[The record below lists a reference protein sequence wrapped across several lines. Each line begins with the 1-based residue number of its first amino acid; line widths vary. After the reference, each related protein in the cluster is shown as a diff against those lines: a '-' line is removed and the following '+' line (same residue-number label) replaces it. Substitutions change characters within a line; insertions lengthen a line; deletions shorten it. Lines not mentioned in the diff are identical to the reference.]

1 LLKKGLWTA
10 AVWTYIFRK
19 DLVLKSGAIFT
30 DRKVHEDHLF
40 TLRLLA
46 GSEKIS
52 ICNSELYFQN
62 VTSGS
67 LTKSPKKIDYLTE
80 RYKSYKEARE
90 DIIYKFSQES
100 IVLYDRWS
108 MSSLLQILT
117 ENKKMVFQGIMH
129 TAIYRV
135 LWKEKLVI
143 LDFVKSK
150 VKKKI
155 TRSKSLSQ

>member
-1 LLKKGLWTA
+1 
-10 AVWTYIFRK
+10 
-19 DLVLKSGAIFT
+19 
-30 DRKVHEDHLF
+30 
-40 TLRLLA
+40 
-46 GSEKIS
+46 
-52 ICNSELYFQN
+52 
-62 VTSGS
+62 
-67 LTKSPKKIDYLTE
+67 
-80 RYKSYKEARE
+80 
-90 DIIYKFSQES
+90 SQES

>member
-1 LLKKGLWTA
+1 
-10 AVWTYIFRK
+10 
-19 DLVLKSGAIFT
+19 
-30 DRKVHEDHLF
+30 
-40 TLRLLA
+40 
-46 GSEKIS
+46 
-52 ICNSELYFQN
+52 
-62 VTSGS
+62 
-67 LTKSPKKIDYLTE
+67 
-80 RYKSYKEARE
+80 
-90 DIIYKFSQES
+90 
-100 IVLYDRWS
+100 

-155 TRSKSLSQ
+155 TNLRAYPNRGNDANLLISHFH

>member
-1 LLKKGLWTA
+1 
-10 AVWTYIFRK
+10 
-19 DLVLKSGAIFT
+19 
-30 DRKVHEDHLF
+30 
-40 TLRLLA
+40 
-46 GSEKIS
+46 
-52 ICNSELYFQN
+52 
-62 VTSGS
+62 
-67 LTKSPKKIDYLTE
+67 
-80 RYKSYKEARE
+80 
-90 DIIYKFSQES
+90 
-100 IVLYDRWS
+100 

-155 TRSKSLSQ
+155 NEI